1 MARWLDLDT
10 AAGVAL
16 LGRGLGSGSEGEDDD
31 GECEGEGDAG
41 EGRGG
46 AEGCDGCC
54 ASGGREVQWEDAQ
67 KLEGDSWRHE
77 IAHCPRALPSRPDGR
92 EQIGGAV
99 ASGCHLNVHRLTL
112 GAEDAASLNCSLA
125 ALALCHEVAAAGCK
139 REASNVGGF
148 HSEVDVLAWEEIRR
162 STLPALLSNA
172 LEQVERAESAA
183 LGREALQ
190 FAPAATEA
198 WLNVS
203 RRGHW
208 NHLHSHPGA
217 TYSGTYYVSDGACR
231 EQTADCLSGRL
242 VLMPAAPPQLSRHN
256 LDHLHYTTSLVD
268 ASTAAGAAAGDATA
282 DSHGAPAF
290 GSNAAIRVENAG
302 GRGVSSGCGGEVSEE
317 CDDNSASLEASLV
330 FVAVD
335 PVPGSMIVFPSFVP
349 HFVLPTTGGVPGGQD
364 SSEQTA
370 RISLAFNFVA
380 R

>member
-1 MARWLDLDT
+1 MARWLDVDT

-31 GECEGEGDAG
+31 GECEAEGDAG

-46 AEGCDGCC
+46 GEGCDGGC

-67 KLEGDSWRHE
+67 RLEGDSWRHE

-99 ASGCHLNVHRLTL
+99 ASVCHVNVHRLTL

-125 ALALCHEVAAAGCK
+125 ALALCHEVGAAGCK
-139 REASNVGGF
+139 RE
-148 HSEVDVLAWEEIRR
+148 
-162 STLPALLSNA
+162 
-172 LEQVERAESAA
+172 VERAESAA

-231 EQTADCLSGRL
+231 EQTVDCLSGRL

-268 ASTAAGAAAGDATA
+268 ASTAAGAAAGAAAA

-349 HFVLPTTGGVPGGQD
+349 HFVGGVPGGQD